1 NKNNE
6 KKQEQIFIYMRH
18 GERPTFST
26 LKNEKEKW
34 RLSERYKT
42 NNLDEP
48 LTSYGIYE
56 TKLTIQKL
64 FLNSNFD
71 INKYDYIYSSPLTRC
86 IQTALTAVDEINQK
100 YNKNLKIRIEY
111 ALHED
116 INLSYRYFINFKNK
130 DLIKNYYH

>member
-1 NKNNE
+1 
-6 KKQEQIFIYMRH
+6 MRH

-64 FLNSNFD
+64 FLNYND
-71 INKYDYIYSSPLTRC
+71 L
-86 IQTALTAVDEINQK
+86 LEINSIIDLPYFGSK
-100 YNKNLKIRIEY
+100 LFLN
-111 ALHED
+111 D
-116 INLSYRYFINFKNK
+116 DLS
-130 DLIKNYYH
+130 